1 MARISIAGWSD
12 RAGGM
17 TAHDAD
23 VQEQFLAYCTKHTGF
38 VLPA

>member
-17 TAHDAD
+17 TARNVD
-23 VQEQFLAYCTKHTGF
+23 VQEQFLA
-38 VLPA
+38 